1 MKVPSDTGLC
11 NAAGR
16 LFHNV
21 PILNWTARRPYDE
34 ATEKNVTT
42 MDYVVRCKIICK
54 YFWQCLLMVV
64 KLYVQ
69 ILSICIKYNL
79 VTGKVLYVLYNSS
92 VLVHKSLLW
101 RILNSLLFSL
111 HNLSRCDILALPY
124 ISIPYRIWGCTNAK

>member
-1 MKVPSDTGLC
+1 
-11 NAAGR
+11 
-16 LFHNV
+16 
-21 PILNWTARRPYDE
+21 
-34 ATEKNVTT
+34 

-124 ISIPYRIWGCTNAK
+124 ISIPYRI